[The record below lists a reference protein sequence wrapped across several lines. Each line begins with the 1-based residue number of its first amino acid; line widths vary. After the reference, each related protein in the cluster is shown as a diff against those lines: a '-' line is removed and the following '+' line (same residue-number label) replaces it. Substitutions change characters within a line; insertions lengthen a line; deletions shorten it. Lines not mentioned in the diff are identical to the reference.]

1 MSDGSHKAS
10 VTIDARVD
18 AADRDIR
25 KLTRRLTGMEKQL
38 SRSDKAARR
47 NAEAMK
53 TIGRVGAVAATAAAG
68 AAVGLFRLAE
78 ASAETAN
85 QTAKASKAL
94 GVASSGLQ
102 KLEFAAS
109 RATTA
114 TSEQLHKGI
123 AALTVGLEDAVVKG
137 TGPVAEGLDAIGLSA
152 NNLVGL
158 DIEQQFGVIADAMAK
173 VPNEALK
180 SAASM
185 KLFGRRAGVELKPL
199 LDEGSAG
206 LRAYG
211 DEASRLG
218 LVLDQKALAASE
230 DFIDSLSD
238 MKQTVAAVARDVGIS
253 AIPAFKD
260 AADGMKE
267 WTVENQELI
276 DQNLPKLVEQITTG
290 MMALAAA
297 TLAVSGALSDVRD
310 GFHSIRDFIR
320 KNPLGGNQTL
330 TEDEKRQQ
338 RLDRRLAG
346 SRATPGE
353 FVPVRRVIG
362 PDGTVVEFET
372 PANTGGYGPSD
383 GAIGAAEKARGAA
396 LKRIEAHNTQ
406 ARAQAAAAKR
416 RTGGRR
422 RGGRRGESKGLMQTM
437 LEADQDRLSS
447 FSDDVDMS
455 FLDSGLA
462 DPFSA
467 ENRQI
472 GLDEKARMV
481 EEERAIENAR
491 REGLLEDELNHLE
504 MRREM
509 GADPLDLIDRETQA
523 RLEFNDFMLSQAD
536 SEAQRIQLQ
545 NDRRQ
550 IAHNAEMKRLKVEQQ
565 QQQKRMAVYSEV
577 GQTIDTVYRA
587 TAEAALAS
595 ALTQGVSFREAVKG
609 TAKAEAMRATIT
621 AGASFVQAAFWA
633 AVPGGQATASQF
645 IAAGT
650 LASAKAV
657 AFGTI
662 AGSLSGGGGSRAGAT
677 TAPLTGSSFGS
688 GGSSGAG
695 QSQAALPA
703 APGSSSTVPGSP
715 TGRPGTDVGNPSTG
729 SQNGGGA
736 NFNGAVFHMYGL
748 PQEDF
753 IESVTR
759 GQERLQL
766 NRRG

>member
-1 MSDGSHKAS
+1 MTDGAHKAS
-10 VTIDARVD
+10 VTIDAKVD
-18 AADRDIR
+18 AADRDIK
-25 KLTRRLTGMEKQL
+25 KLTRRINGMEKQL

-53 TIGRVGAVAATAAAG
+53 TIGRVSVVAASASVCAG
-68 AAVGLFRLAE
+68 VGLFRLAE

-85 QTAKASKAL
+85 KTAKASKAL
-94 GVASSGLQ
+94 SVASGGLQ

-137 TGPVAEGLDAIGLSA
+137 TGPVAEGLDAIGLSV
-152 NNLVGL
+152 NSLVGL
-158 DIEQQFGVIADAMAK
+158 DIEDQFGVIADAMAK
-173 VPNEALK
+173 VPTEALK

-211 DEASRLG
+211 EEATRLG
-218 LVLDQKALAASE
+218 LVLDRNALAASE

-238 MKQTVAAVARDVGIS
+238 MKQTVAAVARDVGIA

-260 AADGMKE
+260 AADGVKE
-267 WTVENQELI
+267 WAVENQELI
-276 DQNLPKLVEQITTG
+276 DQNVPKLVEQITTG
-290 MMALAAA
+290 MLALAAA

-310 GFHSIRDFIR
+310 GFHSIQDFIR
-320 KNPLGGNQTL
+320 KNPLGGNPTL

-362 PDGTVVEFET
+362 ADGTVVEFET
-372 PANTGGYGPSD
+372 PTDTGGGGPSD
-383 GAIGAAEKARGAA
+383 AAISAAEKARLDAQR
-396 LKRIEAHNTQ
+396 RIESHNRQ
-406 ARAQAAAAKR
+406 AKAIAAADK
-416 RTGGRR
+416 R
-422 RGGRRGESKGLMQTM
+422 RGGRRGGRGKRDQKSLLETM
-437 LEADQDRLSS
+437 LERDLTS
-447 FSDDVDMS
+447 FSDNEPDLS
-455 FLDSGLA
+455 FLDSGLV

-472 GLDEKARMV
+472 GLDEKARMI
-481 EEERAIENAR
+481 EEERAIENVR
-491 REGLLEDELNHLE
+491 RQGLLEDELAHLE

-509 GADPLDLIDRETQA
+509 GADPFELIDRETQA

-536 SEAQRIQLQ
+536 SEAQRLQVQ

-565 QQQKRMAVYSEV
+565 QQQQRMQVYAQV
-577 GQTIDTVYRA
+577 GQGIDTVYRA

-595 ALTQGVSFREAVKG
+595 ALSQEGSVRQAVQG
-609 TAKAEAMRATIT
+609 TAKAEALRSTIT
-621 AGASFVQAAFWA
+621 AGSALVQALFWS
-633 AVPGGQATASQF
+633 AVPGGQATAAQF
-645 IAAGT
+645 FTASGVAA
-650 LASAKAV
+650 AKAV
-657 AFGTI
+657 AFGTL
-662 AGSLSGGGGSRAGAT
+662 AGSLSGGGGGGGSSPGV
-677 TAPLTGSSFGS
+677 LTGSSFGAA
-688 GGSSGAG
+688 GGARGSQG
-695 QSQAALPA
+695 QAALPP
-703 APGSSSTVPGSP
+703 APGAGSSVPGSP
-715 TGRPGTDVGNPSTG
+715 TRRPGTDVGDPATG
-729 SQNGGGA
+729 SQSSSGP
-736 NFNGAVFHMYGL
+736 NFNGAVFHMYGT
-748 PQEDF
+748 PHEDF

-759 GQERLQL
+759 GQGQLRL
-766 NRRG
+766 NRRS